1 MDPCWAMMLTT
12 ADLADIE
19 FDGAYVS
26 EEPLFW
32 TAHDGAKPARWEP
45 NGLTSWTIHA
55 SAKWSADHLVCC
67 PSLIQDEMLDVL
79 QRTLRIPLQ
88 PVHCKVHR
96 LRYAVP
102 AVSMENQWL
111 RDPVAG
117 LGACGDWCLS
127 SSIEGAFLSGM
138 SMAGALLRHMTVD
151 RPAPTAFSNAR
162 SETTA
167 G

>member
-1 MDPCWAMMLTT
+1 
-12 ADLADIE
+12 
-19 FDGAYVS
+19 
-26 EEPLFW
+26 
-32 TAHDGAKPARWEP
+32 
-45 NGLTSWTIHA
+45 
-55 SAKWSADHLVCC
+55 
-67 PSLIQDEMLDVL
+67 MLDVL